1 MSMVCARL
9 CRSALGVV
17 LFAAL
22 TIFSAAT
29 MVGQT
34 AGTGAIA
41 GTISDSTGA
50 VVRDVKVTVTSVDT
64 GQARTAT
71 TAADGAYTV
80 GLLPPGNYKIK
91 MEATGFKGVEIPSV
105 VVTVTETNVVSR
117 TLEVG
122 NASQSVTVEEAVE
135 TVQTT
140 SSTMGTVADSRTI
153 TEIPLNT
160 RNYTNLLTMTAGANS
175 SVSNATT
182 VGKGS
187 PLIAVNGAGTSQN
200 TYLQDGVVI
209 NNWYSFNTGT
219 EGVAFGSFVL
229 PIPDAIAEFKIQTSS
244 YDAGYGRGPGASVN
258 VVTKT
263 GTNQFH
269 GDGFEFFRNTA
280 LNANDWFRNFKGLP
294 KGTLNS
300 NQYGGVIGGPI
311 KKDKIFFF
319 ASYQETG
326 QKNGLTGYGSS
337 TVQLPPIPGGNRGT
351 CPTNATIIT
360 QCDAAG
366 QAFITNLASAVCPAN
381 HPGATGDVTS
391 NGGLNVACPGSGTG
405 DSFYNLNP
413 IAISIL
419 QLKLPNGNFAVPGS
433 GLADT
438 ATGGGYGV
446 NTYSDP
452 AIFKDHNLMGN
463 VDYIINQKHTLAVR
477 YQYEKDPLSAPFPVL
492 NANLA
497 GNFLPGNPTTTDKW
511 NHAAAVKLTTIL
523 NATMVNEA
531 HIAYQFNG
539 VYDTTNTPFTNSQ
552 VGIKSLEPGKDNIS
566 DFTIGSG
573 QSGFNFGSQYQFD
586 LTSHDAQYNWGDQF
600 SWTKGKHTIRAG
612 FEMEHVRFTT
622 IYPGHAIGNPTFTR
636 FADFLVGRGSCQVF
650 TGTGTCSTTN
660 PGNTNG
666 STASNISTI
675 GNFTSGP
682 ATTTH
687 WLWRAHEAAA
697 FLQDDFK
704 FSPRLTINAGIRW
717 EYDGLPYTDNGIFSG
732 FFPYLQTKGVLPSCP
747 VVVGAGCSTS
757 AGTLAGYA
765 LPGNYS
771 GTIPAG
777 LGLTVYNNNGLTANG
792 SPWTDFAPR
801 VGFAWQPTNS
811 PKWVIRGGGGVFYD
825 LVAGAAFLNY
835 ALTSS
840 PAVGSPQLTGP
851 GISLQNLFIR
861 SSPVSAGGTGYGFS
875 PLWVNP
881 GNLTTTPVSSNLSI
895 SSTDPDLTVPTTYQ
909 WNINTQYEFLP
920 AWLIEVAYVG
930 AHGIHQGA
938 ESASAQQGQIST
950 FIGDNIA
957 PLVGP
962 DCVSCSVYGVTTNTV
977 QNVVLRV
984 PQPGVSAQNAVLGTR
999 ESYKFNG
1006 LEVTLKKQMSHGFQL
1021 QGSYTHSRA
1030 FITLPFGINTSPY
1043 IVHVYGPNNN
1053 YRPERFVLNY
1063 VWNIP
1068 GGKSKGML
1076 NKIIG
1081 DWALSGVTTA
1091 QSGSF
1096 LTITDTGGSI
1106 FLGGTGAPNSS
1117 TGAYSTAQLAAG
1129 KTYADL
1135 LSSGSIQSR
1144 VTSGLIGGA
1153 GNYGYF
1159 TGGSSVAGS
1168 ALIPTI
1174 AFNPDGTRTTAAA
1187 CPSCGRGFGNMGI
1200 GAVTGPGQFNFDA
1213 SLSKTIHIGEKQTV
1227 QFRAEFFNIFNHAQF
1242 SNPGLGANQA
1252 TFGQITSTSVSP
1264 RVIQFAL
1271 KYTF

>member
-1 MSMVCARL
+1 MS
-9 CRSALGVV
+9 RSFVGQGY
-17 LFAAL
+17 FAAK
-22 TIFSAAT
+22 AALFFALILICAST
-29 MVGQT
+29 ATAQT

-41 GTISDSTGA
+41 GTVMDSSGA
-50 VVRDVKVTVTSVDT
+50 VVRDVKITVTSVDT

-71 TAADGAYTV
+71 TAVDGSFSV

-105 VVTVTETNVVSR
+105 SVTVTETATVSR

-140 SSTMGTVADSRTI
+140 SSTMGMVEDSRTI

-269 GDGFEFFRNTA
+269 GDGFEFFRNTD
-280 LNANDWFRNFKGLP
+280 LNANDWFRNFKVLP
-294 KGTLNS
+294 RGTLNS

-311 KKDKIFFF
+311 KKDKLFFF

-326 QKNGLTGYGSS
+326 QKNGLTGYGSA

-366 QAFITNLASAVCPAN
+366 QAFIQNLAAATCPAN
-381 HPGATGDVTS
+381 HPSAISDTTTA
-391 NGGLNVACPGSGTG
+391 GGLQVACPGSGTG
-405 DSFYNLNP
+405 DSFYNINP
-413 IAISIL
+413 ITISIL
-419 QLKLPNGNFAVPGS
+419 QLKLPNGQFAVPGS
-433 GLADT
+433 GVSDAT
-438 ATGGGYGV
+438 ANGGYGV
-446 NTYSDP
+446 NSYSDP

-463 VDYIINQKHTLAVR
+463 GDYIINQKQTLAFR
-477 YQYEKDPLSAPFPVL
+477 YQYEKDPLAAPFPVL

-531 HIAYQFNG
+531 HLAFQLNG
-539 VYDTTNTPFTNSQ
+539 VYDTTLSPFTNTQ
-552 VGIKSLEPGKDNIS
+552 VGIKSLEPGKDNIE

-573 QSGFNFGSQYQFD
+573 QAGFNFGSQYQFD
-586 LTSHDAQYNWGDQF
+586 LTSRDTQWNWGDQL

-612 FEMEHVRFTT
+612 VEIEDVRFTT
-622 IYPGHAIGNPTFTR
+622 VYPGHAIGNPTFTR
-636 FADFLVGRGSCQVF
+636 FSDFLIGRASCQ
-650 TGTGTCSTTN
+650 TAASPSTCSATN
-660 PGNTNG
+660 PQGTDG
-666 STASNISTI
+666 VSATSNVSTI
-675 GNFTSGP
+675 GTFTSGP

-687 WLWRAHEAAA
+687 WLWRAHEASA

-704 FSPRLTINAGIRW
+704 VSQRLTINAGLRW
-717 EYDGLPYTDNGIFSG
+717 EYDGLPYTDNGLFSG
-732 FFPYLQTKGVLPSCP
+732 YVPSLQSTTALPQCP
-747 VVVGAGCSTS
+747 VVQGSSCTTS
-757 AGTLAGYA
+757 AGTLQGMAV
-765 LPGNYS
+765 PGNFS
-771 GTIPAG
+771 GTVPAG
-777 LGLTVYNNNGLTANG
+777 LGLTVYNNNGPTAGG

-801 VGFAWQPTNS
+801 VGFAWQPTNNS
-811 PKWVIRGGGGVFYD
+811 KWVVRGGGGVFYD

-835 ALTSS
+835 LLTSS
-840 PAVGSPQLTGP
+840 PAVGAPQQTGP
-851 GISLQNLFIR
+851 GISLNNLFIQ
-861 SSPVSAGGTGYGFS
+861 STPVSVGKGYGL
-875 PLWVNP
+875 PALWVNP
-881 GNLTTTPVSSNLSI
+881 ATSQSSNLTI
-895 SSTDPDLTVPTTYQ
+895 SSTEPNLTVPTTYQ
-909 WNINTQYEFLP
+909 WNLNTQYEFLP
-920 AWLIEVAYVG
+920 SWLVEVAYVG
-930 AHGIHQGA
+930 SHGIHQGA

-950 FIGDNIA
+950 FTGNNVA
-957 PLVGP
+957 PLVGAG
-962 DCVSCSVYGVTTNTV
+962 CNSCAIYGVTTNTV
-977 QNVVLRV
+977 ANVVLRV
-984 PQPGVSAQNAVLGTR
+984 PQPGVSAANPVLGTD

-1006 LEVTLKKQMSHGFQL
+1006 LEITIRKQMAHGLQL
-1021 QGSYTHSRA
+1021 QASYTHSRS
-1030 FITLPFGINTSPY
+1030 FITLPFGINEYPY
-1043 IVHVYGPNNN
+1043 IVHAYGPNNN

-1068 GGKSKGML
+1068 TGHAAGALKRV
-1076 NKIIG
+1076 IG
-1081 DWALSGVTTA
+1081 DWALSGVTTI

-1096 LTITDTGGSI
+1096 MTITDTGGSI
-1106 FLGGTGAPNSS
+1106 FLGGAGAPNSS
-1117 TGAYSTAQLAAG
+1117 TGAYSTAQLCPG
-1129 KTYADL
+1129 VTYNQL
-1135 LSSGSIQSR
+1135 LSSGSLDSR
-1144 VTSGLIGGA
+1144 VTSGL
-1153 GNYGYF
+1153 
-1159 TGGSSVAGS
+1159 TGGTGFFNGGSAVAGS
-1168 ALIPTI
+1168 GLCPTPTI
-1174 AFNPDGTRTTAAA
+1174 GNGK
-1187 CPSCGRGFGNMGI
+1187 GFGNMGI
-1200 GAVTGPGQFNFDA
+1200 GALTGPGQFNFDA
-1213 SLSKTIHIGEKQTV
+1213 SLSKLVHIGEKQSV
-1227 QFRAEFFNIFNHAQF
+1227 QFRSEFFNIFNHPQF
-1242 SNPGLGANQA
+1242 GNPGLGANTS

-1264 RVIQFAL
+1264 RVIQLAL
-1271 KYTF
+1271 KYQF